1 YAALD
6 AVGQATLTTS
16 ALAPGVHNI
25 TVVYGG
31 DLRFSDSSSAPLPEV
46 IQLATNT
53 DGVST
58 ANSAVFGQPLS
69 FTATLTT
76 TFPGMTPTGHVTFSV
91 DNGPPSAPVILDAS
105 GQASFSPA
113 SFLSVGNHTVTVA
126 YVPTGIYLPS
136 GTALTGGQTIRQAAT
151 STTVAGESNPSVF

>member
-1 YAALD
+1 PAGSTTLVEVVRQGASVTTVTPSANPVLFGTSVSFTATVTAASGSGTPSGTVTFLDGSTLLGYAALD

-53 DGVST
+53 DLVST
-58 ANSAVFGQPLS
+58 ANPAVFGQPLS
-69 FTATLTT
+69 FTATVTT

-91 DNGPPSAPVILDAS
+91 DNGPP
-105 GQASFSPA
+105 
-113 SFLSVGNHTVTVA
+113 
-126 YVPTGIYLPS
+126 
-136 GTALTGGQTIRQAAT
+136 
-151 STTVAGESNPSVF
+151 